1 MSLAVR
7 VIVRLSAYVHTH
19 VTCAHIWHSASCNS
33 HPILFLHGESVEYIY
48 IIIHRLHQ
56 FSEATAGKQR
66 TPGFAMKMGLIKLP
80 THDPYSTSHE
90 EDHSMH
96 VCVCLVA

>member
-1 MSLAVR
+1 MHIYGTVLAVALILSYSYMVR
-7 VIVRLSAYVHTH
+7 V
-19 VTCAHIWHSASCNS
+19 WN
-33 HPILFLHGESVEYIY
+33 IY
-48 IIIHRLHQ
+48 IIIHRRHQ

-66 TPGFAMKMGLIKLP
+66 TPGFVMKMGLIKLP

-96 VCVCLVA
+96 VCVCLVT